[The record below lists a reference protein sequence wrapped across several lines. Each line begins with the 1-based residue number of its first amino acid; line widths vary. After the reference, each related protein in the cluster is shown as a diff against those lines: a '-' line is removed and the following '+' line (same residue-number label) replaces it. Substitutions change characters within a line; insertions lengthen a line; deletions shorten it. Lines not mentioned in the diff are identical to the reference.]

1 MAGFVV
7 GGGGYYS
14 NMCSISREVI
24 QADFDALRGV
34 VSRILGHSYDAL
46 TAPERL
52 TLLEGLERETR
63 RLRVPGHQLINQLA
77 EQSTVE
83 ELGGRLSRVLA
94 ERLRITRAE
103 AGRRVAEAADLGPRH
118 ALSGQPLA
126 PLLTATAAAERAGD
140 IGGAQ
145 VQVIRRFLAQLP
157 SVIDPGTRESA
168 QAHLAELAGR
178 FRPDQLAV
186 LADKLSDCLNP
197 DGTYTDD
204 DRARRR
210 GLMLGKQGPDGMTE
224 LRGLLTPE
232 ARAGLEKILAKTA
245 APGMCNP
252 DDAAPVIDGPADQ
265 EAARRDMRSAA
276 QRHHDGLNAAIRAL
290 LASGSLGQHNGL
302 PATIVV
308 SAQLA
313 DLEAATGTGLTS
325 GGTVVPMSD
334 VIRLARHAH
343 HYLAIFDKGHAV
355 ALYHTK
361 RLASPG
367 QRLVLYAKERGC
379 TRPGC
384 TIPADWCEVHHVN
397 DWAATHHTD
406 VNTLT
411 LACSPDHTLVTTG
424 GWTTRKNA
432 QGETAWL
439 PPPNLDT
446 GQPRTN
452 NFHHPEKIL
461 AQQEDGN
468 SGNDGC
474 PNQESGP

>member
-1 MAGFVV
+1 ML
-7 GGGGYYS
+7 S
-14 NMCSISREVI
+14 NMSSSDREVV
-24 QADFDALRGV
+24 QGDFDALREV
-34 VSRILGHSYDAL
+34 VSRILAHSYDAL
-46 TAPERL
+46 TSPERL
-52 TLLEGLERETR
+52 TLLERLERDTR
-63 RLRVPGHQLINQLA
+63 RLRVPGHQLINQLV
-77 EQSTVE
+77 EQSDSG
-83 ELGGRLSRVLA
+83 ELGGRVSRVLA
-94 ERLRITRAE
+94 ERLRISRAE

-140 IGGAQ
+140 IGAAH
-145 VQVIRRFLAQLP
+145 VHVIRRFFKQLP
-157 SVIDPGTRESA
+157 CAVDTGTREEA
-168 QAHLAELAGR
+168 EKHLADLSTR
-178 FRPDQLAV
+178 FRPDQLAI

-197 DGTYTDD
+197 DGTYTDE

-232 ARAGLEKILAKTA
+232 ARAGLEKLLAKTA

-252 DDAAPVIDGPADQ
+252 EDDKPVLDGVAD
-265 EAARRDMRSAA
+265 EDCARRDTRSAA
-276 QRHHDGLNAAIRAL
+276 QRHHDGLNTAIRAL
-290 LASGSLGQHNGL
+290 LASGDLGQHNGL

-313 DLEAATGTGLTS
+313 DLQAATGTGLTS
-325 GGTVVPMSD
+325 GGTLLPMRD

-367 QRLVLYAKERGC
+367 QRLVLHARDRGC

-384 TIPADWCEVHHVN
+384 TIPADWCEVHHVQG
-397 DWAATHHTD
+397 WATTHHTD

-411 LACSPDHTLVTTG
+411 LACSPDHALIKPG
-424 GWTTRKNA
+424 GWTTHTNA
-432 QGETAWL
+432 RGETEWI
-439 PPPNLDT
+439 PPPKLDT

-452 NFHHPEKIL
+452 TFHHPEKIL
-461 AQQEDGN
+461 AQHDDEN
-468 SGNDGC
+468 TRNDGR

>member
-1 MAGFVV
+1 ML
-7 GGGGYYS
+7 
-14 NMCSISREVI
+14 SIDREVI
-24 QADFDALRGV
+24 QQDFAALREV
-34 VSRILGHSYDAL
+34 VSRILGHCYDSL

-52 TLLEGLERETR
+52 ALLEGLERQTR
-63 RLRVPGHQLINQLA
+63 RLRVPGHQLINQLV
-77 EQSTVE
+77 EQSTAE
-83 ELGGRLSRVLA
+83 EVGGRVSRVLA
-94 ERLRITRAE
+94 DRLRITRAE

-140 IGGAQ
+140 IGGAH
-145 VQVIRRFLAQLP
+145 VQVIRRFLTQLP
-157 SVIDPGTRESA
+157 SVVDAGTRESA

-197 DGTYTDD
+197 DGTYTDE

-210 GLMLGKQGPDGMTE
+210 GLMLGKQGPDGMSE

-232 ARAGLEKILAKTA
+232 ARAGLEKLLAKTA

-252 DDAAPVIDGPADQ
+252 EDDTPVIDGVPDDD
-265 EAARRDMRSAA
+265 AARRDTRSAA

-290 LASGSLGQHNGL
+290 LASGDLGQHNGL
-302 PATIVV
+302 PVSIVV

-313 DLEAATGTGLTS
+313 DLEAAAGTGRTS
-325 GGTVVPMSD
+325 GGTVLPMRD

-343 HYLAIFDKGHAV
+343 HYLAIFDKGQAV

-367 QRLVLYAKERGC
+367 QRLVLHARDRGC

-397 DWAATHHTD
+397 DWATTHHTD

-424 GWTTRKNA
+424 GWTTRTTTR
-432 QGETAWL
+432 GHTEWL

-452 NFHHPEKIL
+452 TFHHPEKIL
-461 AQQEDGN
+461 TGDDED
-468 SGNDGC
+468 DEDV
-474 PNQESGP
+474 P